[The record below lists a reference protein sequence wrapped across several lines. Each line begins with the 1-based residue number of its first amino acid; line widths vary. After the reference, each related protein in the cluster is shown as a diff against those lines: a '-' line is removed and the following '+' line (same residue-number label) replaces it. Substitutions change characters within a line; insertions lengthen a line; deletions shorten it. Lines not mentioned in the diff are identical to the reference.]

1 MLQIPQK
8 DKKVMKEI
16 QEAIFVFNEF
26 ALKAKRFKCLFIKE
40 SEIKWRH

>member
-16 QEAIFVFNEF
+16 KEVKFVFNEF
-26 ALKAKRFKCLFIKE
+26 ALKAKRFKFLFIKE
-40 SEIKWRH
+40 SKIQWRH